1 MSGAGDCTKTSAWG
15 SNWDWA
21 KDWSVDWGKDF
32 DKEWKD
38 NKNDADSMKD
48 RVEDLEDAIRK
59 AANCTAAEQQQSQ
72 GLTQVSDGSAATIDA
87 KVGSNCT
94 MSAVNGTEL
103 GLNATD
109 GGAAALPTGGGRK
122 LVSRTGGTL
131 APLVSGS
138 SSSSNRVAAAWLAAR
153 SAAQCSRPA
162 TELMLQPL
170 QFTQDDSEPSL
181 LPDWLPWNPSSSS
194 SSGSSGQLSDQA
206 AAAAAVAAA
215 AAEVGIAAATVAD
228 SWTADDSYD
237 LFLSDDY
244 SDGGFVEGQQQW
256 DQHGEEKEGLLP
268 GDESDWDGDVTGNGA
283 SRRLSQITLGG
294 YIGFDMGCWYCYYG
308 KGGYSRHGSG
318 ITRKL
323 CPEGTLCAGSCASV
337 QLLGCRAQLAHCFLR
352 LAENAE
358 AHPQ

>member
-15 SNWDWA
+15 SNWDWT

-59 AANCTAAEQQQSQ
+59 AANCTAPEQQQSQ
-72 GLTQVSDGSAATIDA
+72 GLTQVSDGSAATIDG

-109 GGAAALPTGGGRK
+109 GGAAALPGGGRK
-122 LVSRTGGTL
+122 LVSRTGGAL
-131 APLVSGS
+131 APLASGS
-138 SSSSNRVAAAWLAAR
+138 SSSSNPIAAAWLAAR

-170 QFTQDDSEPSL
+170 HFTKDDSEPSL

-194 SSGSSGQLSDQA
+194 SRRSSDQLSDHAAATA
-206 AAAAAVAAA
+206 AAAAAKAS
-215 AAEVGIAAATVAD
+215 IAAATAAD
-228 SWTADDSYD
+228 SWTADDSYDD

-244 SDGGFVEGQQQW
+244 SDGGMADGQQQW
-256 DQHGEEKEGLLP
+256 DQHGEEEEEGLLP
-268 GDESDWDGDVTGNGA
+268 EDGSDWDEEVLGIGA

-308 KGGYSRHGSG
+308 KGGYAGHGSG
-318 ITRKL
+318 ITRSL
-323 CPEGTLCAGSCASV
+323 CPDQGTLCAGSCATV
-337 QLLGCRAQLAHCFLR
+337 VL
-352 LAENAE
+352 
-358 AHPQ
+358 